1 MSDEQSYFEWTAEA
15 FDPARIFQKPEALR
29 GLRVIE
35 LCTLILGPAT
45 PDYLAEFGAEVIKV
59 ELPPAGDTMRY
70 VPPEGYFW
78 RNLCFGFTPV
88 NHSKYH
94 VGIDLHHEE
103 GKELFLQ
110 LVAKSD
116 VVVENLRAGGME
128 AFGLGYRQL
137 REINPR
143 IIVLAANGF
152 GQWGPFSVG
161 RASYDLLAQAA
172 SGMAS
177 ITGFPGR
184 TPMKSGIYIGDFFGA
199 LMNAISILAAL
210 HYRQRMG
217 KGQYIEYSQG
227 EGLIRI
233 LDWTWVYQHLTGQER
248 ERYGNRDVA
257 ISPSGIFRCADGFVA
272 IAAGDDE
279 AFGGLCT
286 AMGRPELAQ
295 DLRFGTLKSRLQ
307 AENNEALAE
316 IVAEWAA
323 GKTKAELDDLGA
335 THGFAASPVMNAKDH
350 YESEHLRTRR
360 SVWSFQDPLYGELT
374 EYGPAP
380 KLSETPGRVR
390 WAARPV
396 GFHNEYVF
404 RQLLGLSTS
413 QIQELEEQG
422 IVGQWAE
429 RQGAMPP
436 GDWQGE
442 GLIM

>member
-1 MSDEQSYFEWTAEA
+1 MSEEQSYFEWTAEA
-15 FDPARIFQKPEALR
+15 FDPAKIFQKPEALR
-29 GLRVIE
+29 GVRIIE
-35 LCTLILGPAT
+35 MCTLVLGPAT

-59 ELPPAGDTMRY
+59 ELPPGGDTMRY

-88 NHSKYH
+88 NHNKYH
-94 VGIDLHHEE
+94 VAIDLHHEK
-103 GKELFLQ
+103 GKELFRQ

-128 AFGLGYRQL
+128 AFDLGYRQL
-137 REINPR
+137 REVNPR
-143 IIVLAANGF
+143 IIYLAANGF

-172 SGMAS
+172 SGMAA

-199 LMNAISILAAL
+199 LMNAIAILAAL
-210 HYRQRMG
+210 HYRERTG
-217 KGQYIEYSQG
+217 EGQFIEYSQA

-233 LDWTWVYQHLTGQER
+233 LDWTWVYQHLTGKER

-257 ISPSGIFRCADGFVA
+257 ISPSGVFRCADGFAA

-279 AFGGLCT
+279 AFRGLCA

-295 DLRFGTLKSRLQ
+295 DPRFATLSARLQ
-307 AENNEALAE
+307 RENNEALTE

-323 GKTKAELDDLGA
+323 TKTKAELDALGA
-335 THGFAASPVMNAKDH
+335 EHGFAAAPVMNAKDH
-350 YESEHLRTRR
+350 YESEHLRHRR
-360 SVWSFQDPLYGELT
+360 SVWGFQDPVYGAMT

-380 KLSETPGRVR
+380 KLSETPGRIR

-404 RQLLGLSTS
+404 RELLGLSTS
-413 QIQELEEQG
+413 QIRELEEEG
-422 IVGQWAE
+422 VVGKWAE
-429 RQGAMPP
+429 LPGAMPP
-436 GDWQGE
+436 DDWQGE